1 VKHTHPVVDPEKLYV
16 EIAKLGN
23 ASVDELNQYWRSLYA
38 TEPPPRIGRE
48 LLTRAIAYRLQERV
62 YGGLKPAT
70 RRFLMRIA
78 DDASARRSISAKPVR
93 KVSAGAVLIREWQGA
108 THQVTVL
115 DDGVVHR
122 GKRYRSLSEVA
133 RLITGCRWSGPAFF
147 GIRTRAKEAVNGT
160 R

>member
-1 VKHTHPVVDPEKLYV
+1 L
-16 EIAKLGN
+16 
-23 ASVDELNQYWRSLYA
+23 
-38 TEPPPRIGRE
+38 
-48 LLTRAIAYRLQERV
+48 
-62 YGGLKPAT
+62 
-70 RRFLMRIA
+70 RIA

-93 KVSAGAVLIREWQGA
+93 KVSAGTVLIREWQGA

-115 DDGVVHR
+115 DDGVVYR

-147 GIRTRAKEAVNGT
+147 GLKTRAKEAVNGT